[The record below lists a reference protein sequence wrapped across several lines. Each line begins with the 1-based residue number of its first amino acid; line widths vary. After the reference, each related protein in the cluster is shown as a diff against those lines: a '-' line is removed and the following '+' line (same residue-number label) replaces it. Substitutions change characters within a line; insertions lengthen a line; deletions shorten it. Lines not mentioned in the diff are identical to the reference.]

1 MLEASPRTSLA
12 KSNYASR
19 KVERAKQ
26 QLQTSRTKLQRG
38 LRVAPKRT
46 LKVSLARQIT
56 MEERTAERQN
66 RWNKSDTCTDSLIL
80 PVDRVKVCK
89 KLPDRGN
96 KVTTPRNPLKL
107 SSRLLAA
114 RPSCIIT
121 MSGLICRMMVL
132 SSSADLVRQPASREA
147 S

>member
-1 MLEASPRTSLA
+1 MLEASPRISLA
-12 KSNYASR
+12 KSNFASR

-38 LRVAPKRT
+38 LRVVFKRT

-66 RWNKSDTCTDSLIL
+66 LWNKSDTCIDSQIL
-80 PVDRVKVCK
+80 QVDRVKVCK

-96 KVTTPRNPLKL
+96 KVTTPRNLLKL
-107 SSRLLAA
+107 SSRLLVAKL
-114 RPSCIIT
+114 SCIIT
-121 MSGLICRMMVL
+121 MRDLIYQMMVL
-132 SSSADLVRQPASREA
+132 SSSADLVQQLVSREA